1 MESNDKLNP
10 GNKSNINLNDILT
23 KSLLKYSPRLIL
35 SGGMQSGVVWLSD
48 VYFYER
54 IGKITANLKNFLDN
68 SATRID
74 DVLYL
79 VGIYFT
85 AEVLDYANN
94 KLIAC
99 TIPDMELQIIED
111 VIDKTFKSVRSAK
124 SGQGGELINVNEYI
138 MNIRKLTELRIIHSF
153 FITTVIPVFVIM
165 IGILWQFRKTGRFVM
180 YLAMAMVLLVLLT
193 IYFEY
198 KDIETSKNSDSNYNI
213 FFDKIQD
220 IINNL
225 DTVVSNGTYEHE
237 KNRVH
242 LQRDLMVKIKSSN
255 DISISKTYFY
265 LNMSCFAFLSF
276 VIYISLD
283 AYDKNSMEPDTIF
296 AVYLMTIALIKKYDA
311 LIAKFRWVSDKL
323 GKIHE
328 VEDYFK
334 KYDIIETIDSDLKVT
349 NGNISIKNLT
359 IKYKSKTAVDN
370 VSFNIPGGKITGIVG
385 DVGSGKSS
393 IIKAIVGLV
402 PYTGTIEIDSQLLKE
417 STNITYV
424 PQHPRLFDESLL
436 YNVSYGTELETDQ
449 ILSIINAENLN
460 FFKAFPKGVYTRV
473 GKEGSRLSGGQ
484 KQMIALIRALIQS
497 KKIVL
502 MDEPTS
508 SLDIETKKQIMNLI
522 KTINKRGATV
532 VIVTHDHVL
541 TEIFDSTINLSEL
554 KNK

>member
-1 MESNDKLNP
+1 MESEDRSRSD
-10 GNKSNINLNDILT
+10 NKSNINLNDIFT

-54 IGKITANLKNFLDN
+54 IGKITVNLKNFLDN
-68 SATRID
+68 PATRID

-111 VIDKTFKSVRSAK
+111 VIDKTFESVRSAK

-180 YLAMAMVLLVLLT
+180 YLAMAMVLLILLT

-296 AVYLMTIALIKKYDA
+296 AVYLMTIALIKKYNA

-334 KYDIIETIDSDLKVT
+334 KYDIIETINSDLKVT
-349 NGNISIKNLT
+349 KGDISIKNLT

-370 VSFNIPGGKITGIVG
+370 VSFNIPGGKITGIIG